1 MRTRSKL
8 SILLSILL
16 CCTMLAGLLPTVAFA
31 EDGTTVSSENGADTS
46 SKNDADTSSKN
57 GADTTPENGADT
69 TSENG
74 ADTTSK
80 NGADTTSKNGADTS
94 PEKGT
99 TAPLAVAAPAPAAA
113 PFVARIGETEY
124 PTLAAAVDAAKSGD
138 IIVLGE
144 GKFTLYKKGE
154 KLANTTEKDLTF
166 VGQGA
171 DKTAWGI
178 GATLPDPAYFGTEYN
193 GDYSFDGSGTITFRN
208 MTLQSGSVDYLGF
221 IRADKTVV
229 ENCVINGKTFYWG
242 YSSATFRNTTFFC
255 PNGDYAVWTYSSPE
269 MTFDGCTFNSSGKT
283 INVYT
288 DYSAG
293 KHDITVNF
301 NNCTV
306 KSEAA
311 IKNVL
316 NINDSNMGN
325 YKYRIHI
332 SGNNSINGSVYRDK
346 VTCSRW
352 FGFGGKPGNNTG
364 RSVVT
369 FDSTPVFENGEMLG
383 HELHPEYTDG
393 YKDNAY
399 TVTTTEWVKAEG
411 GTHYTRS
418 VKKVCDYCGYDA
430 ETKETGY
437 SVTYTDGVD
446 SAEIFEDQSTVVPE
460 NAGTPAFNGT
470 PAREGYVFSGWAPV
484 IADRVTQNATYAATW
499 KTDANGNG
507 KADEDEEKYTV
518 TYTDGVDD
526 EEVFADQAY
535 GNLLSGT
542 DTPAFGGT
550 PTREGYRFGGW
561 DPEVSKTVTK
571 NVTYTAKWEK
581 LYTVTYT
588 DGAKGKAFK
597 DQVYDN
603 LLSGTATPAFDGKPT
618 RRGYTFSGWA
628 PKVSKTVTKD
638 VTYVAQWKSN
648 SGKDNVPKTGDNG
661 IVPVLG
667 SVLLFSFCGAAACV
681 FDRKRKHM

>member
-31 EDGTTVSSENGADTS
+31 EDGTTVSSENGADTPS
-46 SKNDADTSSKN
+46 ENGADTPSKN
-57 GADTTPENGADT
+57 GADTTPENGAGT
-69 TSENG
+69 SSENG
-74 ADTTSK
+74 
-80 NGADTTSKNGADTS
+80 
-94 PEKGT
+94 
-99 TAPLAVAAPAPAAA
+99 TAAPAAA
-113 PFVARIGETEY
+113 PSAAPSVAWIGETGY
-124 PTLAAAVDAAKSGD
+124 PTLEEAVNAAASGD
-138 IIVLGE
+138 TIVLGE
-144 GKFTLYKKGE
+144 GKFTLYKKGADT
-154 KLANTTEKDLTF
+154 KGKNLTF
-166 VGQGA
+166 VGRGA

-208 MTLQSGSVDYLGF
+208 MTLQSGSADYLGF
-221 IRADKTVV
+221 IRADNTVV

-242 YSSATFRNTTFFC
+242 YTSATFRNTTFFC

-288 DYSAG
+288 DYGAG
-293 KHDITVNF
+293 KCDITVNF
-301 NNCTV
+301 KNCTV

-316 NINDSNMGN
+316 NINDSNMGD

-352 FGFGGKPGNNTG
+352 FGFGGKAATNNTG

-369 FDSTPVFENGEMLG
+369 FGDTTVFENGEMLG

-399 TVTTTEWVKAEG
+399 TVTTTEWEKAED

-446 SAEIFEDQSTVVPE
+446 SAEIFEDQNTVVPE

-518 TYTDGVDD
+518 TYTDGVDG

-542 DTPAFGGT
+542 DTPALKVT

-561 DPEVSKTVTK
+561 DPEVSETVTK

-618 RRGYTFSGWA
+618 RRGYTFSDWA

-648 SGKDNVPKTGDNG
+648 SGKDNVPKTGSG
-661 IVPVLG
+661 EIAMILG
-667 SVLLFSFCGAAACV
+667 SVLMFSFCGAAAVCV
-681 FDRKRKHM
+681 YDRKRRQR

>member
-31 EDGTTVSSENGADTS
+31 EDGTTVSSENGADTP
-46 SKNDADTSSKN
+46 SKN
-57 GADTTPENGADT
+57 GADTTPENGAGT
-69 TSENG
+69 SSENG
-74 ADTTSK
+74 AGTSSE
-80 NGADTTSKNGADTS
+80 NG
-94 PEKGT
+94 
-99 TAPLAVAAPAPAAA
+99 TAAPAAA
-113 PFVARIGETEY
+113 PAAAPSAAPSVAWIGETGY
-124 PTLAAAVDAAKSGD
+124 PTLEEAVNAAASGD
-138 IIVLGE
+138 TIVLGE
-144 GKFTLYKKGE
+144 GKFTLYKKGADT
-154 KLANTTEKDLTF
+154 KGKNLTF

-208 MTLQSGSVDYLGF
+208 MTLQSGSADYLGF

-229 ENCVINGKTFYWG
+229 ENCIINGKTFYWG
-242 YSSATFRNTTFFC
+242 YTSATFRNTTFFC

-288 DYSAG
+288 DYGAG
-293 KHDITVNF
+293 KCDITVNF

-484 IADRVTQNATYAATW
+484 IADRVTENATYAATW
-499 KTDANGNG
+499 KIDANGNG

-518 TYTDGVDD
+518 TYTDGVDG

-542 DTPAFGGT
+542 DTDRLSA
-550 PTREGYRFGGW
+550 
-561 DPEVSKTVTK
+561 
-571 NVTYTAKWEK
+571 
-581 LYTVTYT
+581 LC
-588 DGAKGKAFK
+588 KAYG
-597 DQVYDN
+597 V
-603 LLSGTATPAFDGKPT
+603 
-618 RRGYTFSGWA
+618 
-628 PKVSKTVTKD
+628 
-638 VTYVAQWKSN
+638 
-648 SGKDNVPKTGDNG
+648 
-661 IVPVLG
+661 
-667 SVLLFSFCGAAACV
+667 
-681 FDRKRKHM
+681 

>member
-31 EDGTTVSSENGADTS
+31 EDSTIVSSENGADTS
-46 SKNDADTSSKN
+46 SKNGADTPSKN
-57 GADTTPENGADT
+57 GADTTPENGAGT
-69 TSENG
+69 SSENG
-74 ADTTSK
+74 AGTSSE
-80 NGADTTSKNGADTS
+80 NG
-94 PEKGT
+94 
-99 TAPLAVAAPAPAAA
+99 TAAPAAA
-113 PFVARIGETEY
+113 PSAAPSVAWIGETGY
-124 PTLAAAVDAAKSGD
+124 PTLEAAVNAAANGD
-138 IIVLGE
+138 TIVLGE
-144 GKFTLYKKGE
+144 GKFTLYKKDADTKG
-154 KLANTTEKDLTF
+154 KNLTF

-288 DYSAG
+288 DYGAG
-293 KHDITVNF
+293 KCDITVNF

-306 KSEAA
+306 NSEAPIT

-526 EEVFADQAY
+526 EEVFPNQDH

-542 DTPAFGGT
+542 DTPAFGET
-550 PTREGYRFGGW
+550 PTREGYQFGGW
-561 DPEVSKTVTK
+561 DPEVSRTVTK

-588 DGAKGKAFK
+588 DGASGKAFK

-628 PKVSKTVTKD
+628 PKVSNTVTKD

-648 SGKDNVPKTGDNG
+648 SGKDNVPKTGSG
-661 IVPVLG
+661 EIAMILG
-667 SVLLFSFCGAAACV
+667 SVLVFSFCGAAAV
-681 FDRKRKHM
+681 FVYDRKRRQG

>member
-31 EDGTTVSSENGADTS
+31 EDGTTVSSENGADTPS
-46 SKNDADTSSKN
+46 ENGADTPSKN

-69 TSENG
+69 TPENGAGTSSENG
-74 ADTTSK
+74 
-80 NGADTTSKNGADTS
+80 
-94 PEKGT
+94 
-99 TAPLAVAAPAPAAA
+99 TAAPAAA
-113 PFVARIGETEY
+113 PAAAPSAAPSVAWIGETGY
-124 PTLAAAVDAAKSGD
+124 PTLEEAVNAAASGD
-138 IIVLGE
+138 TIVLGE
-144 GKFTLYKKGE
+144 GKFTLYKKGADT
-154 KLANTTEKDLTF
+154 KGKNLTF

-193 GDYSFDGSGTITFRN
+193 GDYSFDGSGTITFRD
-208 MTLQSGSVDYLGF
+208 MTLQSGSADDYLGF
-221 IRADKTVV
+221 IRAGKTVV
-229 ENCVINGKTFYWG
+229 ENCKIYGKTFYWG
-242 YSSATFRNTTFFC
+242 YSSAIFRNTTFFC

-288 DYSAG
+288 DYGAG
-293 KHDITVNF
+293 KCDITVNF

-484 IADRVTQNATYAATW
+484 IADKVTQNATYAATW
-499 KTDANGNG
+499 KIDANGNG

-526 EEVFADQAY
+526 EEVFADQAH
-535 GNLLSGT
+535 GKLLSGT

-561 DPEVSKTVTK
+561 DPEVSETVTK

-648 SGKDNVPKTGDNG
+648 SGKDNVPKTGSG
-661 IVPVLG
+661 EIAMILG
-667 SVLLFSFCGAAACV
+667 SVLMFSFCGAAAVCV
-681 FDRKRKHM
+681 YDRKRRQS

>member
-8 SILLSILL
+8 SILLSVLL

-31 EDGTTVSSENGADTS
+31 EDSTTVSSENGADTS
-46 SKNDADTSSKN
+46 SKNSADTSSKN
-57 GADTTPENGADT
+57 GADTTSKNGADT

-74 ADTTSK
+74 ADTTSE
-80 NGADTTSKNGADTS
+80 NGADTS

-99 TAPLAVAAPAPAAA
+99 AAPAAA
-113 PFVARIGETEY
+113 PAAAPSAAPSVAWIGETGY
-124 PTLAAAVDAAKSGD
+124 PTLEEAVNAAANGD
-138 IIVLGE
+138 TIVLGE
-144 GKFTLYKKGE
+144 GKFTLYKKGADT
-154 KLANTTEKDLTF
+154 KGKSLTF

-208 MTLQSGSVDYLGF
+208 MTLQSGSADYLGF

-242 YSSATFRNTTFFC
+242 YTSATFRNTTFFC

-288 DYSAG
+288 DYGAG
-293 KHDITVNF
+293 KCDITVNF

-306 KSEAA
+306 NSEVP

-399 TVTTTEWVKAEG
+399 TVTATEWVKAEG

-518 TYTDGVDD
+518 TYTDGVDG

-542 DTPAFGGT
+542 DTPAFRGT

-561 DPEVSKTVTK
+561 DPEVSKAVTK

-618 RRGYTFSGWA
+618 RRGYTFSDWA

-648 SGKDNVPKTGDNG
+648 SGKDNVPKTGSG
-661 IVPVLG
+661 EIAMILG
-667 SVLLFSFCGAAACV
+667 SVLMFSFCGAAAV
-681 FDRKRKHM
+681 FVYDRKRRQG

>member
-1 MRTRSKL
+1 
-8 SILLSILL
+8 
-16 CCTMLAGLLPTVAFA
+16 
-31 EDGTTVSSENGADTS
+31 
-46 SKNDADTSSKN
+46 
-57 GADTTPENGADT
+57 
-69 TSENG
+69 
-74 ADTTSK
+74 
-80 NGADTTSKNGADTS
+80 
-94 PEKGT
+94 
-99 TAPLAVAAPAPAAA
+99 
-113 PFVARIGETEY
+113 
-124 PTLAAAVDAAKSGD
+124 
-138 IIVLGE
+138 
-144 GKFTLYKKGE
+144 
-154 KLANTTEKDLTF
+154 
-166 VGQGA
+166 
-171 DKTAWGI
+171 
-178 GATLPDPAYFGTEYN
+178 
-193 GDYSFDGSGTITFRN
+193 
-208 MTLQSGSVDYLGF
+208 
-221 IRADKTVV
+221 
-229 ENCVINGKTFYWG
+229 
-242 YSSATFRNTTFFC
+242 
-255 PNGDYAVWTYSSPE
+255 

-288 DYSAG
+288 DYGAG
-293 KHDITVNF
+293 KCDITVNF

-316 NINDSNMGN
+316 NINDSNMGD

-352 FGFGGKPGNNTG
+352 FGFGGKAATNNAG
-364 RSVVT
+364 KSVVT
-369 FDSTPVFENGEMLG
+369 FGDTTVFENGEMLG

-418 VKKVCDYCGYDA
+418 VKKVCDYCDYDA

-484 IADRVTQNATYAATW
+484 IADRVTQNATYVATW

-518 TYTDGVDD
+518 TYTDGVDG

-542 DTPAFGGT
+542 DTPAFRGT

-618 RRGYTFSGWA
+618 RRGYTFSDWA

-648 SGKDNVPKTGDNG
+648 SGKDNVPKTGSG
-661 IVPVLG
+661 EIAMILG
-667 SVLLFSFCGAAACV
+667 SVLMFSFCGAAAV
-681 FDRKRKHM
+681 FVYDRKRRQG

>member
-31 EDGTTVSSENGADTS
+31 EDGTTVSSENGADTP
-46 SKNDADTSSKN
+46 SKN

-69 TSENG
+69 TPENGAGTSSENG
-74 ADTTSK
+74 AGTSSE
-80 NGADTTSKNGADTS
+80 NG
-94 PEKGT
+94 
-99 TAPLAVAAPAPAAA
+99 TAAPAAA
-113 PFVARIGETEY
+113 PAAAPSAAPSVAWIGETGY
-124 PTLAAAVDAAKSGD
+124 PTLEEAVNAAASGD
-138 IIVLGE
+138 TIVLGE
-144 GKFTLYKKGE
+144 GKFTLYKKGADT
-154 KLANTTEKDLTF
+154 KGKNLTF

-208 MTLQSGSVDYLGF
+208 MTLQSGSADYLGF

-229 ENCVINGKTFYWG
+229 ENCIINGKTFYWG
-242 YSSATFRNTTFFC
+242 YTSATFRNTTFFC

-288 DYSAG
+288 DYGAG
-293 KHDITVNF
+293 KCDITVNF

-484 IADRVTQNATYAATW
+484 IADRVTENATYAATW
-499 KTDANGNG
+499 KIDANGNG

-518 TYTDGVDD
+518 TYTDG
-526 EEVFADQAY
+526 
-535 GNLLSGT
+535 
-542 DTPAFGGT
+542 
-550 PTREGYRFGGW
+550 
-561 DPEVSKTVTK
+561 
-571 NVTYTAKWEK
+571 
-581 LYTVTYT
+581 
-588 DGAKGKAFK
+588 AKGKAFK

-603 LLSGTATPAFDGKPT
+603 LPSGTATPAFDGKPT
-618 RRGYTFSGWA
+618 RRGYTFSDWA

-648 SGKDNVPKTGDNG
+648 SGKDNVPKTGSG
-661 IVPVLG
+661 EIAMILG
-667 SVLLFSFCGAAACV
+667 SVLMFSFCGAAAVCV
-681 FDRKRKHM
+681 YDRKRRQG

>member
-8 SILLSILL
+8 SILLSVLL

-31 EDGTTVSSENGADTS
+31 EDSTIVSSENGAGTS
-46 SKNDADTSSKN
+46 SENSTATP
-57 GADTTPENGADT
+57 PENG
-69 TSENG
+69 
-74 ADTTSK
+74 
-80 NGADTTSKNGADTS
+80 
-94 PEKGT
+94 
-99 TAPLAVAAPAPAAA
+99 TATPSAAPSAA
-113 PFVARIGETEY
+113 PSVAWIGETGY
-124 PTLAAAVDAAKSGD
+124 PTLEAAVDAAANGD
-138 IIVLGE
+138 TIVLGE
-144 GKFTLYKKGE
+144 GKFTLYKKG
-154 KLANTTEKDLTF
+154 ANTQGKSLTF

-221 IRADKTVV
+221 IRAEKTVV
-229 ENCVINGKTFYWG
+229 ENCIINGKTFYWG
-242 YSSATFRNTTFFC
+242 YSSAIFRNTTFVC
-255 PNGDYAVWTYSSPE
+255 PKGDYALWTYSSPE

-288 DYSAG
+288 DYGAG
-293 KHDITVNF
+293 KCDITVNF
-301 NNCTV
+301 QNCTV

-316 NINDSNMGN
+316 NINDSNMGDC
-325 YKYRIHI
+325 KYRINI
-332 SGNNSINGSVYRDK
+332 SGNNSINGSVYRDE

-352 FGFGGKPGNNTG
+352 FGFGGKPANNTG
-364 RSVVT
+364 KSVVT
-369 FDSTPVFENGEMLG
+369 IDGITVFQSGEMVG

-393 YKDNAY
+393 FKDNAY
-399 TVTTTEWVKAEG
+399 TVTATEWEKAED
-411 GTHYTRS
+411 GTHHTKS
-418 VKKVCDYCGYDA
+418 VKKVCDYCGDIA
-430 ETKETGY
+430 ETNEKGY

-446 SAEIFEDQSTVVPE
+446 SAEIFKDQNTVVPE
-460 NAGTPAFNGT
+460 NAETPAFDGT
-470 PAREGYVFSGWAPV
+470 PAREGYVFSGWTPE
-484 IADRVTQNATYAATW
+484 IADRVTENATYAATW
-499 KTDANGNG
+499 KIDANGNG
-507 KADEDEEKYTV
+507 KADEDEDKYTV

-526 EEVFADQAY
+526 EEVFADQAH

-542 DTPAFGGT
+542 DTPAFEGT
-550 PTREGYRFGGW
+550 PTREGYQFGGW
-561 DPEVSKTVTK
+561 DPKVSETVTK

-588 DGAKGKAFK
+588 DGVSGKAFK

-618 RRGYTFSGWA
+618 RRGYTFSDWA
-628 PKVSKTVTKD
+628 PKVSNTVTKD

-681 FDRKRKHM
+681 FDRKKKHM

>member
-8 SILLSILL
+8 SILLSVLL

-31 EDGTTVSSENGADTS
+31 EDSTTVSSENGADTS
-46 SKNDADTSSKN
+46 SKNSADTSSKN
-57 GADTTPENGADT
+57 GADTTSKNGADT

-74 ADTTSK
+74 ADTTSE
-80 NGADTTSKNGADTS
+80 NGADTS

-99 TAPLAVAAPAPAAA
+99 AAPAAA
-113 PFVARIGETEY
+113 PAAAPSAAPSVAWIGETGY
-124 PTLAAAVDAAKSGD
+124 PTLEEAVNAAASGD
-138 IIVLGE
+138 TIVLGE
-144 GKFTLYKKGE
+144 GKFTLYKKGADT
-154 KLANTTEKDLTF
+154 KGKNLTF

-208 MTLQSGSVDYLGF
+208 MTLQSGSADYLGF

-229 ENCVINGKTFYWG
+229 ENCIINGKTFYWG
-242 YSSATFRNTTFFC
+242 YTSATFRNTTFFC

-288 DYSAG
+288 DYGAG
-293 KHDITVNF
+293 KCDITVNF

-306 KSEAA
+306 NSEVP

-399 TVTTTEWVKAEG
+399 TVTATEWVKAEG

-484 IADRVTQNATYAATW
+484 IADRVTQNATYVATW
-499 KTDANGNG
+499 KIDANGNG

-518 TYTDGVDD
+518 TYTDGVDG

-542 DTPAFGGT
+542 DTPAFRGT

-618 RRGYTFSGWA
+618 RRGYTFSDWA

-648 SGKDNVPKTGDNG
+648 SGKDNVPKTGSG
-661 IVPVLG
+661 EIAMILG
-667 SVLLFSFCGAAACV
+667 SVLMFSFCGAAAV
-681 FDRKRKHM
+681 FVYDRKRRQG

>member
-31 EDGTTVSSENGADTS
+31 EDSTTVSSENGAGTSSENGADTS
-46 SKNDADTSSKN
+46 SKNGADTSSK
-57 GADTTPENGADT
+57 NGADT

-74 ADTTSK
+74 ADTPPE
-80 NGADTTSKNGADTS
+80 NGADTPPENG
-94 PEKGT
+94 
-99 TAPLAVAAPAPAAA
+99 TAAPAAA
-113 PFVARIGETEY
+113 PSAAPSVAWIGETGY
-124 PTLAAAVDAAKSGD
+124 PTLEEAVNAAASGD
-138 IIVLGE
+138 TIVLGE
-144 GKFTLYKKGE
+144 GKFTLYKKGADT
-154 KLANTTEKDLTF
+154 KGKSLTF

-208 MTLQSGSVDYLGF
+208 MTLQSGSADYLGF

-229 ENCVINGKTFYWG
+229 ENCIINGKTFYWG
-242 YSSATFRNTTFFC
+242 YSSAIFRNTTFFC

-288 DYSAG
+288 DYGAG
-293 KHDITVNF
+293 KCDITVNF

-418 VKKVCDYCGYDA
+418 VKKVCDYCDYDA

-518 TYTDGVDD
+518 TYTDGVDG

-561 DPEVSKTVTK
+561 DPEVSKAVTK

-618 RRGYTFSGWA
+618 RRGYTFSDWA

-648 SGKDNVPKTGDNG
+648 SGKDNVPKTGSG
-661 IVPVLG
+661 EIAMILG
-667 SVLLFSFCGAAACV
+667 SVLVFSFCGAAAVCV
-681 FDRKRKHM
+681 YDRKRR

>member
-8 SILLSILL
+8 SILLSVLL

-31 EDGTTVSSENGADTS
+31 EDSTTVSSENGADTS
-46 SKNDADTSSKN
+46 SKNSADTS
-57 GADTTPENGADT
+57 
-69 TSENG
+69 
-74 ADTTSK
+74 SK

-94 PEKGT
+94 SKNSADTTSENGAGTSSENGADTSPEKGT
-99 TAPLAVAAPAPAAA
+99 AAPSAA
-113 PFVARIGETEY
+113 PSVAWIGETGY
-124 PTLAAAVDAAKSGD
+124 PTLEEAVNAAASGD
-138 IIVLGE
+138 TIVLGE
-144 GKFTLYKKGE
+144 GKFTLYKKGADT
-154 KLANTTEKDLTF
+154 KGKNLTF

-208 MTLQSGSVDYLGF
+208 MTLQSGSADYLGF

-229 ENCVINGKTFYWG
+229 ENCIINGKTFYWG
-242 YSSATFRNTTFFC
+242 YTSATFRNTTFFC

-288 DYSAG
+288 DYGAG
-293 KHDITVNF
+293 KCDITVNF

-399 TVTTTEWVKAEG
+399 TVTATEWVKAEG

-518 TYTDGVDD
+518 TYTDGVDG

-542 DTPAFGGT
+542 DTPAFRGT

-561 DPEVSKTVTK
+561 DPEVSKAVTK

-618 RRGYTFSGWA
+618 RRGYTFSDWA

-648 SGKDNVPKTGDNG
+648 SGKDNVPKTGSG
-661 IVPVLG
+661 EIAMILG
-667 SVLLFSFCGAAACV
+667 SVLMFSFCGAAAV
-681 FDRKRKHM
+681 FVYDRKRRQG

>member
-31 EDGTTVSSENGADTS
+31 EDNTTVSSENGADTS
-46 SKNDADTSSKN
+46 SKNGAGTSSGN
-57 GADTTPENGADT
+57 STATPPESGAGTSSENSTATPPPPENG
-69 TSENG
+69 E
-74 ADTTSK
+74 
-80 NGADTTSKNGADTS
+80 
-94 PEKGT
+94 GT
-99 TAPLAVAAPAPAAA
+99 PAAA
-113 PFVARIGETEY
+113 PFVAWIGETGY
-124 PTLAAAVDAAKSGD
+124 PTLEAAVNDAASGD
-138 IIVLGE
+138 TIVLGE
-144 GKFTLYKKGE
+144 GKFTLYKKG
-154 KLANTTEKDLTF
+154 ATTKAKSLTF

-171 DKTAWGI
+171 DKTTWGI

-193 GDYSFDGSGTITFRN
+193 GDYSFDGSGTITFQN
-208 MTLQSGSVDYLGF
+208 MTLQSGSADYLGF
-221 IRADKTVV
+221 IRAGKTVV
-229 ENCVINGKTFYWG
+229 ENCKIYGKTFYWG
-242 YSSATFRNTTFFC
+242 YSSAIFRNTTFVC
-255 PNGDYAVWTYSSPE
+255 PEGDYALWTYSSPE
-269 MTFDGCTFNSSGKT
+269 MTFDSCTFHSSGKT

-288 DYSAG
+288 DYGAG
-293 KHDITVNF
+293 KYDITVNF
-301 NNCTV
+301 SNCTV
-306 KSEAA
+306 ISEAA
-311 IKNVL
+311 IRNVL
-316 NINDSNMGN
+316 HINDSNMGN

-352 FGFGGKPGNNTG
+352 FGFGGKSENNTG

-369 FDSTPVFENGEMLG
+369 FGATTVFENGEMVG

-393 YKDNAY
+393 FKDNAY
-399 TVTTTEWVKAEG
+399 TVTATEWVKAED
-411 GTHYTRS
+411 GTHYTKS
-418 VKKVCDYCGYDA
+418 VKKVCNYCGYNA
-430 ETKETGY
+430 ETKENGY

-446 SAEIFEDQSTVVPE
+446 SAEIFKDQNTVVPE
-460 NAGTPAFNGT
+460 NAETPAFDGT
-470 PAREGYVFSGWAPV
+470 PAREGYVFSGWTPE
-484 IADRVTQNATYAATW
+484 IDDRVTENATYAATW
-499 KTDANGNG
+499 KIDANGNG

-542 DTPAFGGT
+542 DTPAFKVT
-550 PTREGYRFGGW
+550 PTREGYQFGGW

-588 DGAKGKAFK
+588 DGVSGKAFK

-618 RRGYTFSGWA
+618 RRGYTFSDWT
-628 PKVSKTVTKD
+628 PKVSNTVTKD

-681 FDRKRKHM
+681 FDRKKKHM

>member
-8 SILLSILL
+8 SILLSVLL

-31 EDGTTVSSENGADTS
+31 EDSTTVSSENGADTS
-46 SKNDADTSSKN
+46 SKNSADTSSKN
-57 GADTTPENGADT
+57 GADTTSKNGADT

-74 ADTTSK
+74 ADTTSE
-80 NGADTTSKNGADTS
+80 NGADTS

-99 TAPLAVAAPAPAAA
+99 AAPAAA
-113 PFVARIGETEY
+113 PAAAPSAAPSVAWIGETGY
-124 PTLAAAVDAAKSGD
+124 PTLEEAVNAAASGD
-138 IIVLGE
+138 TIVLGE
-144 GKFTLYKKGE
+144 GKFTLYKKGADT
-154 KLANTTEKDLTF
+154 KGKNLTF

-208 MTLQSGSVDYLGF
+208 MTLQSGSADYLGF

-229 ENCVINGKTFYWG
+229 ENCIINGKTFYWG
-242 YSSATFRNTTFFC
+242 YTSATFRNTTFFC

-288 DYSAG
+288 DYGAG
-293 KHDITVNF
+293 KCDITVNF

-306 KSEAA
+306 NSEVP

-399 TVTTTEWVKAEG
+399 TVTATEWVKAEG

-418 VKKVCDYCGYDA
+418 VKKVCDYCDYDA

-484 IADRVTQNATYAATW
+484 IADRVTQNATYVATW

-518 TYTDGVDD
+518 TYTDGVDG

-542 DTPAFGGT
+542 DTPAFRGT

-648 SGKDNVPKTGDNG
+648 SGKDNVPKTGSG
-661 IVPVLG
+661 EIAMILG
-667 SVLLFSFCGAAACV
+667 SVLMFSFCGAAAV
-681 FDRKRKHM
+681 FVYDRKRRQG

>member
-31 EDGTTVSSENGADTS
+31 EDSTTVSSENGAGTSSENGADTS
-46 SKNDADTSSKN
+46 SKNGADTSSK
-57 GADTTPENGADT
+57 NGADT

-74 ADTTSK
+74 ADTPPE
-80 NGADTTSKNGADTS
+80 NGADTPPENGT
-94 PEKGT
+94 
-99 TAPLAVAAPAPAAA
+99 AAPSAA
-113 PFVARIGETEY
+113 PSVAWIGETGY
-124 PTLAAAVDAAKSGD
+124 PTLEAAVNAAANGD
-138 IIVLGE
+138 TIVLGE
-144 GKFTLYKKGE
+144 GKFTLYKKGADT
-154 KLANTTEKDLTF
+154 KGKSLTF

-288 DYSAG
+288 DYGAG
-293 KHDITVNF
+293 KCDITVNF

-507 KADEDEEKYTV
+507 KADEDEEKYT
-518 TYTDGVDD
+518 
-526 EEVFADQAY
+526 EI
-535 GNLLSGT
+535 
-542 DTPAFGGT
+542 
-550 PTREGYRFGGW
+550 
-561 DPEVSKTVTK
+561 
-571 NVTYTAKWEK
+571 
-581 LYTVTYT
+581 YT

-648 SGKDNVPKTGDNG
+648 SGKDNVPKTGSG
-661 IVPVLG
+661 EIAMILG
-667 SVLLFSFCGAAACV
+667 SVLMFSFCGAAAV
-681 FDRKRKHM
+681 FVYDRKRRQG

>member
-8 SILLSILL
+8 SILLSVLL

-31 EDGTTVSSENGADTS
+31 EDGTTVSSENGADTP
-46 SKNDADTSSKN
+46 SKNGADTPSKN
-57 GADTTPENGADT
+57 GADTTPENGAGT
-69 TSENG
+69 SSENG
-74 ADTTSK
+74 AGTSSE
-80 NGADTTSKNGADTS
+80 NG
-94 PEKGT
+94 
-99 TAPLAVAAPAPAAA
+99 TAAPAAA
-113 PFVARIGETEY
+113 PSAAPSVAWIGETGY
-124 PTLAAAVDAAKSGD
+124 PTLEEAVNAATSGD
-138 IIVLGE
+138 TIVLGE
-144 GKFTLYKKGE
+144 GKFTLYKKGADT
-154 KLANTTEKDLTF
+154 KGKNLTF

-208 MTLQSGSVDYLGF
+208 MTLQSGSADYLGF

-242 YSSATFRNTTFFC
+242 YTSATFRNTTFFC

-288 DYSAG
+288 DYGTG
-293 KHDITVNF
+293 KCDITVNF

-399 TVTTTEWVKAEG
+399 TVTTTEWVKAED

-542 DTPAFGGT
+542 DTPALKVT

-618 RRGYTFSGWA
+618 RRGYTFSDWA

-648 SGKDNVPKTGDNG
+648 SGKDNVPKTGSG
-661 IVPVLG
+661 EIAMILG
-667 SVLLFSFCGAAACV
+667 SVLMFSFCGAAAVCV
-681 FDRKRKHM
+681 YDRKRRQG

>member
-8 SILLSILL
+8 SILLSVLL

-31 EDGTTVSSENGADTS
+31 EDSTTVSSENGADTS
-46 SKNDADTSSKN
+46 SKNSADTSSKN
-57 GADTTPENGADT
+57 GADTTSKNGADT

-74 ADTTSK
+74 ADTTSE
-80 NGADTTSKNGADTS
+80 NGADTS

-99 TAPLAVAAPAPAAA
+99 AAPAAA
-113 PFVARIGETEY
+113 PSAAPSVAWIGETGY
-124 PTLAAAVDAAKSGD
+124 PTLEEAVNAAASGD
-138 IIVLGE
+138 TIVLGE
-144 GKFTLYKKGE
+144 GKFTLYKKGADT
-154 KLANTTEKDLTF
+154 KGKNLTF

-208 MTLQSGSVDYLGF
+208 MTLQSGSADYLGF

-229 ENCVINGKTFYWG
+229 ENCIINGKTFYWG
-242 YSSATFRNTTFFC
+242 YTSATFRNTTFFC

-288 DYSAG
+288 DYGAG
-293 KHDITVNF
+293 KCDITVNF

-306 KSEAA
+306 NSEVP

-399 TVTTTEWVKAEG
+399 TVTATEWVKAEG

-446 SAEIFEDQSTVVPE
+446 SAEI
-460 NAGTPAFNGT
+460 
-470 PAREGYVFSGWAPV
+470 
-484 IADRVTQNATYAATW
+484 
-499 KTDANGNG
+499 
-507 KADEDEEKYTV
+507 
-518 TYTDGVDD
+518 
-526 EEVFADQAY
+526 
-535 GNLLSGT
+535 
-542 DTPAFGGT
+542 
-550 PTREGYRFGGW
+550 
-561 DPEVSKTVTK
+561 
-571 NVTYTAKWEK
+571 
-581 LYTVTYT
+581 
-588 DGAKGKAFK
+588 
-597 DQVYDN
+597 
-603 LLSGTATPAFDGKPT
+603 
-618 RRGYTFSGWA
+618 
-628 PKVSKTVTKD
+628 
-638 VTYVAQWKSN
+638 
-648 SGKDNVPKTGDNG
+648 
-661 IVPVLG
+661 
-667 SVLLFSFCGAAACV
+667 LF
-681 FDRKRKHM
+681 RQ

>member
-31 EDGTTVSSENGADTS
+31 EDSTTVSSENGADTS
-46 SKNDADTSSKN
+46 SKNSADTSSKN
-57 GADTTPENGADT
+57 GADTTSKNGADT

-74 ADTTSK
+74 ADTTSE
-80 NGADTTSKNGADTS
+80 NGADTS

-99 TAPLAVAAPAPAAA
+99 AAPAAA
-113 PFVARIGETEY
+113 PAAAPSAAPSVAWIGETGY
-124 PTLAAAVDAAKSGD
+124 PTLEEAVNAAASGD
-138 IIVLGE
+138 TIVLGE
-144 GKFTLYKKGE
+144 GKFTLYKKGADT
-154 KLANTTEKDLTF
+154 KGKSLTF

-208 MTLQSGSVDYLGF
+208 MTLQSGSADYLGF

-229 ENCVINGKTFYWG
+229 ENCKIYGKTFYWG
-242 YSSATFRNTTFFC
+242 YTSATFRNTTFFC

-288 DYSAG
+288 DYGAG
-293 KHDITVNF
+293 KCDITVNF

-446 SAEIFEDQSTVVPE
+446 SAEIFEDQNTVVPE
-460 NAGTPAFNGT
+460 NAETPAFNGT
-470 PAREGYVFSGWAPV
+470 PAREGYVFSGWAPEK
-484 IADRVTQNATYAATW
+484 ADRVTENATYAATW
-499 KTDANGNG
+499 KIDANGNG

-518 TYTDGVDD
+518 TYTDGVDG

-542 DTPAFGGT
+542 DTPALKVT

-561 DPEVSKTVTK
+561 DPEVSETVTK

-618 RRGYTFSGWA
+618 RRGYTFSDWA

-648 SGKDNVPKTGDNG
+648 SGKDNVPKTGSG
-661 IVPVLG
+661 EIAMILG
-667 SVLLFSFCGAAACV
+667 SVLMFSFCGAAAV
-681 FDRKRKHM
+681 FVYDRKRRQG

>member
-1 MRTRSKL
+1 M
-8 SILLSILL
+8 
-16 CCTMLAGLLPTVAFA
+16 
-31 EDGTTVSSENGADTS
+31 
-46 SKNDADTSSKN
+46 
-57 GADTTPENGADT
+57 
-69 TSENG
+69 
-74 ADTTSK
+74 
-80 NGADTTSKNGADTS
+80 
-94 PEKGT
+94 
-99 TAPLAVAAPAPAAA
+99 
-113 PFVARIGETEY
+113 
-124 PTLAAAVDAAKSGD
+124 
-138 IIVLGE
+138 
-144 GKFTLYKKGE
+144 
-154 KLANTTEKDLTF
+154 
-166 VGQGA
+166 
-171 DKTAWGI
+171 
-178 GATLPDPAYFGTEYN
+178 
-193 GDYSFDGSGTITFRN
+193 
-208 MTLQSGSVDYLGF
+208 
-221 IRADKTVV
+221 
-229 ENCVINGKTFYWG
+229 
-242 YSSATFRNTTFFC
+242 
-255 PNGDYAVWTYSSPE
+255 
-269 MTFDGCTFNSSGKT
+269 
-283 INVYT
+283 
-288 DYSAG
+288 
-293 KHDITVNF
+293 NF

-306 KSEAA
+306 NSEAPIT

-332 SGNNSINGSVYRDK
+332 SGNNSIKGLVYRDK

-399 TVTTTEWVKAEG
+399 TVTTTEWEKAEG

-484 IADRVTQNATYAATW
+484 IADRVTENATYAATW
-499 KTDANGNG
+499 KIDANGNG

-518 TYTDGVDD
+518 TYTDGVDN

-542 DTPAFGGT
+542 DTPALKVT

-618 RRGYTFSGWA
+618 RRGYTFSDWA

-648 SGKDNVPKTGDNG
+648 SGKDNVPKTGSG
-661 IVPVLG
+661 EIAMILG
-667 SVLLFSFCGAAACV
+667 SVLMFSFCGAAAVCV
-681 FDRKRKHM
+681 YDRKRRQR

>member
-8 SILLSILL
+8 SILLSVLL

-31 EDGTTVSSENGADTS
+31 EDSTTVSSENGADTS
-46 SKNDADTSSKN
+46 SKNSADTSSKN
-57 GADTTPENGADT
+57 GADTTSKNGADT

-74 ADTTSK
+74 ADTTSE
-80 NGADTTSKNGADTS
+80 NGADTS

-99 TAPLAVAAPAPAAA
+99 AAPAAA
-113 PFVARIGETEY
+113 PAAAPSAAPSVAWIGETGY
-124 PTLAAAVDAAKSGD
+124 PTLEEAVNAAASGD
-138 IIVLGE
+138 TIVLGE
-144 GKFTLYKKGE
+144 GKFTLYKKGADT
-154 KLANTTEKDLTF
+154 KGKNLTF

-178 GATLPDPAYFGTEYN
+178 GATLPDPANFGKEYN

-208 MTLQSGSVDYLGF
+208 MTLQSGSADYLGF

-229 ENCVINGKTFYWG
+229 ENCIINGKTFYWG
-242 YSSATFRNTTFFC
+242 YTSATFRNTTFFC

-288 DYSAG
+288 DYGAG
-293 KHDITVNF
+293 KCDITVNF

-306 KSEAA
+306 NSEVP

-399 TVTTTEWVKAEG
+399 TVTATEWVKAEG

-518 TYTDGVDD
+518 TYTDGVDG

-542 DTPAFGGT
+542 DTPAFRGT

-561 DPEVSKTVTK
+561 DPEVSKAVTK

-618 RRGYTFSGWA
+618 RRGYTFSDWA

-648 SGKDNVPKTGDNG
+648 SGKDNVPKTGSG
-661 IVPVLG
+661 EIAMILG
-667 SVLLFSFCGAAACV
+667 SVLMFSFCGAAAV
-681 FDRKRKHM
+681 FVYDRKRRQG

>member
-8 SILLSILL
+8 SILLSVLL

-31 EDGTTVSSENGADTS
+31 EDSTTVSSENGADTS
-46 SKNDADTSSKN
+46 SKNSADTSSKN
-57 GADTTPENGADT
+57 GADTTSKNGADT

-74 ADTTSK
+74 ADTTSE
-80 NGADTTSKNGADTS
+80 NGADTS

-99 TAPLAVAAPAPAAA
+99 AAPAAA
-113 PFVARIGETEY
+113 PAAAPSAAPSVAWIGETGY
-124 PTLAAAVDAAKSGD
+124 PTLEEAVNAAASGD
-138 IIVLGE
+138 TIVLGE

-154 KLANTTEKDLTF
+154 DTKGKNLTF

-208 MTLQSGSVDYLGF
+208 MTLQSGSADYLGF

-229 ENCVINGKTFYWG
+229 ENCIINGKTFYWG
-242 YSSATFRNTTFFC
+242 YTSATFRNTTFFC

-288 DYSAG
+288 DYGAG
-293 KHDITVNF
+293 KCDITVNF

-306 KSEAA
+306 NSEVP

-399 TVTTTEWVKAEG
+399 TVTATEWVKAEG

-518 TYTDGVDD
+518 TYTDGVDG

-542 DTPAFGGT
+542 DTPAFRGT

-561 DPEVSKTVTK
+561 DPEVSKAVTK

-618 RRGYTFSGWA
+618 RRGYTFSDWA

-648 SGKDNVPKTGDNG
+648 SGKDNVPKTGSG
-661 IVPVLG
+661 EIAMILG
-667 SVLLFSFCGAAACV
+667 SVLMFSFCGAAAV
-681 FDRKRKHM
+681 FVYDRKRRQG

>member
-31 EDGTTVSSENGADTS
+31 EDGTTVSSENGADTP
-46 SKNDADTSSKN
+46 SKNGADTPSKN
-57 GADTTPENGADT
+57 GADTTPENGAGT
-69 TSENG
+69 SSENG
-74 ADTTSK
+74 AGTSSE
-80 NGADTTSKNGADTS
+80 NG
-94 PEKGT
+94 
-99 TAPLAVAAPAPAAA
+99 TAAPAAA
-113 PFVARIGETEY
+113 PSAAPSVAWIGETGY
-124 PTLAAAVDAAKSGD
+124 PTLEEAVNAAASGD
-138 IIVLGE
+138 TIVLGE
-144 GKFTLYKKGE
+144 GKFTLYKKGADT
-154 KLANTTEKDLTF
+154 KGKNLTF

-208 MTLQSGSVDYLGF
+208 MTLQSGSADYLGF

-242 YSSATFRNTTFFC
+242 YSSAIFRNTTFFC

-288 DYSAG
+288 DYGAG
-293 KHDITVNF
+293 KCDITVNF

-306 KSEAA
+306 NSEAPIT

-332 SGNNSINGSVYRDK
+332 SGNNSIKGLVYRDK

-484 IADRVTQNATYAATW
+484 IADKVTQNATYAATW
-499 KTDANGNG
+499 KIDANGNG

-518 TYTDGVDD
+518 TYTDGVDN

-648 SGKDNVPKTGDNG
+648 SGKDNVPKTGSG
-661 IVPVLG
+661 EIAMILG
-667 SVLLFSFCGAAACV
+667 SVLMFSFCGAAAVCV
-681 FDRKRKHM
+681 YDRKRRQS

>member
-8 SILLSILL
+8 SILLSVLL

-31 EDGTTVSSENGADTS
+31 EDSTTVSSENGADTS
-46 SKNDADTSSKN
+46 SKNSADTSSKN
-57 GADTTPENGADT
+57 GADTTSKNGADT

-74 ADTTSK
+74 ADTTSE
-80 NGADTTSKNGADTS
+80 NGADTS

-99 TAPLAVAAPAPAAA
+99 AAPAAA
-113 PFVARIGETEY
+113 PAAAPSAAPSVAWIGETGY
-124 PTLAAAVDAAKSGD
+124 PTLEEAVNAAASGD
-138 IIVLGE
+138 TIVLGE
-144 GKFTLYKKGE
+144 GKFTLYKKG
-154 KLANTTEKDLTF
+154 ANTTGKNLTF

-208 MTLQSGSVDYLGF
+208 MTLQSGSADYLGF

-229 ENCVINGKTFYWG
+229 ENCKIYGKTFYWG
-242 YSSATFRNTTFFC
+242 YTSATFRNTTFFC

-288 DYSAG
+288 DYGAG
-293 KHDITVNF
+293 KCDITVNF

-446 SAEIFEDQSTVVPE
+446 SAEIFEDQNTVVPE
-460 NAGTPAFNGT
+460 NAETPAFNGT
-470 PAREGYVFSGWAPV
+470 PAREGYVFSGWAPEK
-484 IADRVTQNATYAATW
+484 ADRVTENATYAATW
-499 KTDANGNG
+499 KIDANGNG

-518 TYTDGVDD
+518 TYTDGVDG

-542 DTPAFGGT
+542 DTPALKVT

-561 DPEVSKTVTK
+561 DPEVSETVTK

-618 RRGYTFSGWA
+618 RRGYTFSDWA

-648 SGKDNVPKTGDNG
+648 SGKDNVPKTGSG
-661 IVPVLG
+661 EIAMILG
-667 SVLLFSFCGAAACV
+667 SVLMFSFCGAAAV
-681 FDRKRKHM
+681 FVYDRKRRQG

>member
-46 SKNDADTSSKN
+46 SKNS
-57 GADTTPENGADT
+57 ADTTSENSADT

-74 ADTTSK
+74 AGTSSE
-80 NGADTTSKNGADTS
+80 NG
-94 PEKGT
+94 
-99 TAPLAVAAPAPAAA
+99 TAAPAAA
-113 PFVARIGETEY
+113 PSVAWIGETGY
-124 PTLAAAVDAAKSGD
+124 PTLEEAVNAAASGD
-138 IIVLGE
+138 TIVLGE
-144 GKFTLYKKGE
+144 GKFTLYKKGADT
-154 KLANTTEKDLTF
+154 KGKNLTF

-208 MTLQSGSVDYLGF
+208 MTLQSGSADYLGF
-221 IRADKTVV
+221 IRADNTVV

-242 YSSATFRNTTFFC
+242 YTSATFRNTTFFC

-288 DYSAG
+288 DYGAG
-293 KHDITVNF
+293 KCDITVNF
-301 NNCTV
+301 KNCTV

-316 NINDSNMGN
+316 NINDSNMGD

-352 FGFGGKPGNNTG
+352 FGFGGEAATNNTG

-369 FDSTPVFENGEMLG
+369 FGDTTVFENGEMLG

-399 TVTTTEWVKAEG
+399 TVTTTEWEKAED

-446 SAEIFEDQSTVVPE
+446 SAEIFEDQNTVVPE

-518 TYTDGVDD
+518 TYTDGVDG

-535 GNLLSGT
+535 G
-542 DTPAFGGT
+542 
-550 PTREGYRFGGW
+550 
-561 DPEVSKTVTK
+561 
-571 NVTYTAKWEK
+571 
-581 LYTVTYT
+581 
-588 DGAKGKAFK
+588 
-597 DQVYDN
+597 N

-648 SGKDNVPKTGDNG
+648 SGKDNVPKTGSG
-661 IVPVLG
+661 EIAMILG
-667 SVLLFSFCGAAACV
+667 SVLMFSFCGAAAVCV
-681 FDRKRKHM
+681 YDRKRRQG

>member
-31 EDGTTVSSENGADTS
+31 EDGTTVSSENGADTT
-46 SKNDADTSSKN
+46 SKNGADTSSKN
-57 GADTTPENGADT
+57 SADT

-74 ADTTSK
+74 AGTSSE
-80 NGADTTSKNGADTS
+80 NG
-94 PEKGT
+94 
-99 TAPLAVAAPAPAAA
+99 TAAPAAA
-113 PFVARIGETEY
+113 PSAAPSVAWIGETGY
-124 PTLAAAVDAAKSGD
+124 PTLEEAVNAAASGD
-138 IIVLGE
+138 TIVLGE
-144 GKFTLYKKGE
+144 GKFTLYKKDADTKG
-154 KLANTTEKDLTF
+154 KSLTF

-178 GATLPDPAYFGTEYN
+178 GATLPDPAYLGTEYN

-208 MTLQSGSVDYLGF
+208 MTLQSGSADYLGF

-242 YSSATFRNTTFFC
+242 YSSAIFRNTTFFC
-255 PNGDYAVWTYSSPE
+255 PNGDYAVWTYSSPV
-269 MTFDGCTFNSSGKT
+269 MTFEGCTFNSSGKT

-288 DYSAG
+288 DYGAG
-293 KHDITVNF
+293 KCDITVNF

-399 TVTTTEWVKAEG
+399 TVTTTEWEKAED

-430 ETKETGY
+430 ETNEKGY

-470 PAREGYVFSGWAPV
+470 PAREGYVFSGWTPEK
-484 IADRVTQNATYAATW
+484 ADRVTENATYAATW
-499 KTDANGNG
+499 KIDANGNG

-518 TYTDGVDD
+518 TYTDGVDN

-542 DTPAFGGT
+542 DTPAFRGT

-603 LLSGTATPAFDGKPT
+603 LLSGTATPAV
-618 RRGYTFSGWA
+618 RRYA
-628 PKVSKTVTKD
+628 E
-638 VTYVAQWKSN
+638 
-648 SGKDNVPKTGDNG
+648 
-661 IVPVLG
+661 
-667 SVLLFSFCGAAACV
+667 LLRNASA
-681 FDRKRKHM
+681 

>member
-1 MRTRSKL
+1 MKKRIL
-8 SILLSILL
+8 SLLLIL
-16 CCTMLAGLLPTVAFA
+16 CMAVTLLPTAAFA
-31 EDGTTVSSENGADTS
+31 EEATGTLTEGSEEQQPTEPETS
-46 SKNDADTSSKN
+46 SAGGTIYVDAVNGNDDSKN
-57 GADTTPENGADT
+57 VGQSWETAYKTLETAVTAAETGATIQLGAGKYT
-69 TSENG
+69 LHKKS
-74 ADTTSK
+74 
-80 NGADTTSKNGADTS
+80 
-94 PEKGT
+94 
-99 TAPLAVAAPAPAAA
+99 AV
-113 PFVARIGETEY
+113 TK
-124 PTLAAAVDAAKSGD
+124 D
-138 IIVLGE
+138 
-144 GKFTLYKKGE
+144 
-154 KLANTTEKDLTF
+154 KDLTF

-208 MTLQSGSVDYLGF
+208 MTLQSGSADYLGF

-242 YSSATFRNTTFFC
+242 YSSAIFRNTTFFC

-288 DYSAG
+288 DYGAG
-293 KHDITVNF
+293 KCDITVNF

-446 SAEIFEDQSTVVPE
+446 SAEIFEDQNTVVPE

-484 IADRVTQNATYAATW
+484 IADRVTQSATYAATW
-499 KTDANGNG
+499 KIDANGNG

-518 TYTDGVDD
+518 TYTDGVDN
-526 EEVFADQAY
+526 EEVFADQVY
-535 GNLLSGT
+535 TVKKG
-542 DTPAFGGT
+542 DKTPAFNGT
-550 PTREGYRFGGW
+550 PEREGYVFLGW
-561 DPEVSKTVTK
+561 EPEVAETVTG
-571 NVTYTAKWEK
+571 NA
-581 LYTVTYT
+581 
-588 DGAKGKAFK
+588 
-597 DQVYDN
+597 
-603 LLSGTATPAFDGKPT
+603 
-618 RRGYTFSGWA
+618 
-628 PKVSKTVTKD
+628 
-638 VTYVAQWKSN
+638 TYVAQWK
-648 SGKDNVPKTGDNG
+648 KLDAAQTGDTMNLT
-661 IVPVLG
+661 VWYC
-667 SVLLFSFCGAAACV
+667 LLGAAGICFVAAFV
-681 FDRKRKHM
+681 LAKKKQSDK

>member
-8 SILLSILL
+8 SILLSVLL

-31 EDGTTVSSENGADTS
+31 EDSTTVSSENGADTS
-46 SKNDADTSSKN
+46 SKNSADTSSKN
-57 GADTTPENGADT
+57 GADTTSKNGADTTSENGADT

-74 ADTTSK
+74 ADTTSE
-80 NGADTTSKNGADTS
+80 NGADTS

-99 TAPLAVAAPAPAAA
+99 AAPAAA
-113 PFVARIGETEY
+113 PAAAPSAAPSVAWIGETGY
-124 PTLAAAVDAAKSGD
+124 PTLEEAVNAAASGD
-138 IIVLGE
+138 TIVLGE
-144 GKFTLYKKGE
+144 GKFTLYKKG
-154 KLANTTEKDLTF
+154 ANTTGKNLTF

-208 MTLQSGSVDYLGF
+208 MTLQSGSADYLGF

-229 ENCVINGKTFYWG
+229 ENCKIYGKTFYWG
-242 YSSATFRNTTFFC
+242 YTSATFRNTTFFC

-288 DYSAG
+288 DYGAG
-293 KHDITVNF
+293 KCDITVNF

-446 SAEIFEDQSTVVPE
+446 SAEIFEDQNTVVPE
-460 NAGTPAFNGT
+460 NAETPAFNGT
-470 PAREGYVFSGWAPV
+470 PAREGYVFSGWAPEK
-484 IADRVTQNATYAATW
+484 ADRVTENATYAATW
-499 KTDANGNG
+499 KIDANGNG

-518 TYTDGVDD
+518 TYTDGVDG

-542 DTPAFGGT
+542 DTPALKVT

-561 DPEVSKTVTK
+561 DPEVSETVTK

-618 RRGYTFSGWA
+618 RRGYTFSDWA

-648 SGKDNVPKTGDNG
+648 SGKDNVPKTGSG
-661 IVPVLG
+661 EIAMILG
-667 SVLLFSFCGAAACV
+667 SVLMFSFCGAAAV
-681 FDRKRKHM
+681 FVYDRKRRQG

>member
-8 SILLSILL
+8 SILLSVLL

-31 EDGTTVSSENGADTS
+31 EDGTTVSSENGADTTSENGADTS
-46 SKNDADTSSKN
+46 SKNGTDTSSKN
-57 GADTTPENGADT
+57 GADTT
-69 TSENG
+69 SENG
-74 ADTTSK
+74 TATPPE
-80 NGADTTSKNGADTS
+80 NGADTS

-99 TAPLAVAAPAPAAA
+99 AAPLAVAAAEPAAA

-124 PTLAAAVDAAKSGD
+124 PTLEAAVDAAENGAT
-138 IIVLGE
+138 IVLGE
-144 GKFTLYKKGE
+144 GKFTLYEKGA
-154 KLANTTEKDLTF
+154 KTKGKSLTF

-178 GATLPDPAYFGTEYN
+178 GAKVPDPAYFGTEYN
-193 GDYSFDGSGTITFRN
+193 SDYSFDGSGTITFRD
-208 MTLQSGSVDYLGF
+208 MTLQSGSADYLGF
-221 IRADKTVV
+221 ARADNTVV
-229 ENCVINGKTFYWG
+229 ENCIINGETCYWG
-242 YSSATFRNTTFFC
+242 YSSAIFRNTTFVC
-255 PNGDYAVWTYSSPE
+255 PKGRYALWTYCSPE

-293 KHDITVNF
+293 QHNITVNF

-306 KSEAA
+306 NSQAEIKS
-311 IKNVL
+311 VL
-316 NINDSNMGN
+316 NINDSNMGS
-325 YKYRIHI
+325 YKYLINI
-332 SGNNSINGSVYRDK
+332 SGNNSINGPVSRDK

-352 FGFGGKPGNNTG
+352 FGFGGKTASNTG

-369 FDSTPVFENGEMLG
+369 FDNIITVFQNGKMVG

-399 TVTTTEWVKAEG
+399 TVTAAEWVKAED

-430 ETKETGY
+430 ETEETGY
-437 SVTYTDGVD
+437 SVTYNDGVN
-446 SAEIFEDQSTVVPE
+446 SAEIFKDQNTVVPK

-470 PAREGYVFSGWAPV
+470 HAREGYVFSGWAPV
-484 IADRVTQNATYAATW
+484 IADRVTQNATYVATW
-499 KTDANGNG
+499 KIDANGNG

-526 EEVFADQAY
+526 EEVFADQGH

-542 DTPAFGGT
+542 ATPAFGET
-550 PTREGYRFGGW
+550 PTREGYQFGGW

-571 NVTYTAKWEK
+571 DVTYTAKWEK

-588 DGAKGKAFK
+588 DGVSGKAFK
-597 DQVYDN
+597 NQVYGN
-603 LLSGTATPAFDGKPT
+603 LLSGAATPPFDGKPT
-618 RRGYTFSGWA
+618 RRGYTFSDWA
-628 PKVSKTVTKD
+628 PKVSNTVTKD

>member
-8 SILLSILL
+8 SILLSVLL

-31 EDGTTVSSENGADTS
+31 EDSTTVSSENGADTS
-46 SKNDADTSSKN
+46 SKNSADTSSKN
-57 GADTTPENGADT
+57 GADTTSKNGADT

-74 ADTTSK
+74 ADTTSE
-80 NGADTTSKNGADTS
+80 NGADTS

-99 TAPLAVAAPAPAAA
+99 AAPAAA
-113 PFVARIGETEY
+113 PAAAPSAAPSVAWIGETGY
-124 PTLAAAVDAAKSGD
+124 PTLEEAVNAAASGD
-138 IIVLGE
+138 TIVLGE
-144 GKFTLYKKGE
+144 GKFTLYKKGADT
-154 KLANTTEKDLTF
+154 KGKNLTF

-208 MTLQSGSVDYLGF
+208 MTLQSGSADYLGF

-229 ENCVINGKTFYWG
+229 ENCIINGKTFYWG
-242 YSSATFRNTTFFC
+242 YTSATFRNTTFFC

-288 DYSAG
+288 DYGAG
-293 KHDITVNF
+293 KCDITVNF

-306 KSEAA
+306 NSEVP

-399 TVTTTEWVKAEG
+399 TVTATEWVKAEG

-518 TYTDGVDD
+518 TYTDGVDG

-542 DTPAFGGT
+542 DTPAFRGT

-561 DPEVSKTVTK
+561 DPEVSKAVTK

-618 RRGYTFSGWA
+618 RRGYTFSDWA

-648 SGKDNVPKTGDNG
+648 SGKDNVPKTGSG
-661 IVPVLG
+661 EIAMILG
-667 SVLLFSFCGAAACV
+667 SVLMFSFCGAAAV
-681 FDRKRKHM
+681 FVYDRKRRQG

>member
-8 SILLSILL
+8 SILLSVLL

-31 EDGTTVSSENGADTS
+31 EDSTTVSSENGADTS
-46 SKNDADTSSKN
+46 SKNSADTSSKN
-57 GADTTPENGADT
+57 GADTTSKNGADT

-74 ADTTSK
+74 ADTTSE
-80 NGADTTSKNGADTS
+80 NGADTS

-99 TAPLAVAAPAPAAA
+99 AAPAAA
-113 PFVARIGETEY
+113 PAAAPSAAPSVAWIGETGY
-124 PTLAAAVDAAKSGD
+124 PTLEEAVNAAASGD
-138 IIVLGE
+138 TIVLGE
-144 GKFTLYKKGE
+144 GKFTLYKKGADT
-154 KLANTTEKDLTF
+154 KGKNLTF

-208 MTLQSGSVDYLGF
+208 MTLQSGSADYLGF

-229 ENCVINGKTFYWG
+229 ENCIINGKTFYWG
-242 YSSATFRNTTFFC
+242 YTSATFRNTTFFC

-288 DYSAG
+288 DYGAG
-293 KHDITVNF
+293 KCDITVNF

-306 KSEAA
+306 NSEVP

-399 TVTTTEWVKAEG
+399 TVTATEWVKAEG

-499 KTDANGNG
+499 KIDANGNG

-518 TYTDGVDD
+518 TYTDGVDG

-542 DTPAFGGT
+542 DTPAFRGT

-618 RRGYTFSGWA
+618 RRGYTFSDWA

-648 SGKDNVPKTGDNG
+648 SGKDNVPKTGSG
-661 IVPVLG
+661 EIAMILG
-667 SVLLFSFCGAAACV
+667 SVLMFSFCGAAAV
-681 FDRKRKHM
+681 FVYDRKRRQG

>member
-1 MRTRSKL
+1 M
-8 SILLSILL
+8 
-16 CCTMLAGLLPTVAFA
+16 
-31 EDGTTVSSENGADTS
+31 
-46 SKNDADTSSKN
+46 
-57 GADTTPENGADT
+57 
-69 TSENG
+69 
-74 ADTTSK
+74 
-80 NGADTTSKNGADTS
+80 
-94 PEKGT
+94 
-99 TAPLAVAAPAPAAA
+99 
-113 PFVARIGETEY
+113 
-124 PTLAAAVDAAKSGD
+124 
-138 IIVLGE
+138 
-144 GKFTLYKKGE
+144 
-154 KLANTTEKDLTF
+154 
-166 VGQGA
+166 GQGA

-208 MTLQSGSVDYLGF
+208 MTLQSGSADYLGF

-229 ENCVINGKTFYWG
+229 ENCIINGKTFYWG
-242 YSSATFRNTTFFC
+242 YTSATFRNTTFFC

-288 DYSAG
+288 DYGAG
-293 KHDITVNF
+293 KCDITVNF

-484 IADRVTQNATYAATW
+484 IADRVTENATYAATW
-499 KTDANGNG
+499 KIDANGNG

-518 TYTDGVDD
+518 TYTDGVDG

-542 DTPAFGGT
+542 DTPTLKVT

-603 LLSGTATPAFDGKPT
+603 LPSGTATPAFDGKPT
-618 RRGYTFSGWA
+618 RRGYTFSDWA

-648 SGKDNVPKTGDNG
+648 SGKDNVPKTGSG
-661 IVPVLG
+661 EIAMILG
-667 SVLLFSFCGAAACV
+667 SVLMFSFCGAAAVCV
-681 FDRKRKHM
+681 YDRKRRQG

>member
-8 SILLSILL
+8 SILLSVLL

-31 EDGTTVSSENGADTS
+31 EDGTTVSSENGADTP
-46 SKNDADTSSKN
+46 SKN

-69 TSENG
+69 TPENG
-74 ADTTSK
+74 ADTTPE
-80 NGADTTSKNGADTS
+80 NGAGTSSENGAGTS
-94 PEKGT
+94 SENGT
-99 TAPLAVAAPAPAAA
+99 AAPAAA
-113 PFVARIGETEY
+113 PAAAPPAAPSVAWIGETGY
-124 PTLAAAVDAAKSGD
+124 PTLEEAVNAAASGD
-138 IIVLGE
+138 TIVLGE
-144 GKFTLYKKGE
+144 GKFTLYKKGADT
-154 KLANTTEKDLTF
+154 KGKDLTF

-208 MTLQSGSVDYLGF
+208 MTLQSGSADYLGF

-242 YSSATFRNTTFFC
+242 YTSAIFRNTTFFC
-255 PNGDYAVWTYSSPE
+255 PNGDYAVWTYISPE

-293 KHDITVNF
+293 KHDIIVNF

-316 NINDSNMGN
+316 NINDSNMGD

-446 SAEIFEDQSTVVPE
+446 SAEIFEDQNTVVPE
-460 NAGTPAFNGT
+460 NAETPAFNGT

-484 IADRVTQNATYAATW
+484 IADRVTENATYAATW

-518 TYTDGVDD
+518 TYTDGVDN

-535 GNLLSGT
+535 GKLLSGT
-542 DTPAFGGT
+542 DTPAFRGT
-550 PTREGYRFGGW
+550 PTREGYQFGGW

-618 RRGYTFSGWA
+618 RRGYTFSDWA

-648 SGKDNVPKTGDNG
+648 SGKDNVPKTGSG
-661 IVPVLG
+661 EIAMILG
-667 SVLLFSFCGAAACV
+667 SVLMFSFCGAAAVCV
-681 FDRKRKHM
+681 YDRKRRQR